1 MRVGRFVGLLGAALA
16 VSACVHS
23 SDNLS
28 TTYLDRYARANPTP
42 AAFTECHGFGCTE
55 VSAVSL
61 SPQQWRRVAAVFH
74 PRAANAR
81 AERRQI
87 ARAVALMQ
95 RLVGAQTG
103 TGVHQWTH
111 QNLMIKPNFGDTTQL
126 DCIDESVNTWTYMT
140 MMERDHFFRFH
151 RVAKLAYAGLPTDTN
166 PRNTAVVQDKAN
178 GEYFAIDPSLV
189 DFAVPPPVIPLKVW
203 LGSWPP
209 KISVNETGTHAK
221 G

>member
-1 MRVGRFVGLLGAALA
+1 VRVGLIVGLLGAALA

-23 SDNLS
+23 DDHLS
-28 TTYLDRYARANPTP
+28 TTYLDRYARPHPTP

-55 VSAVSL
+55 VSTVSL

-74 PRAANAR
+74 PRAATPQ

-126 DCIDESVNTWTYMT
+126 DCIDEAVNTWTYMT
-140 MMERDHFFRFH
+140 MMERDHLFRFH

-166 PRNTAVVQDKAN
+166 PRNTAVVQDKAS

-189 DFAVPPPVIPLKVW
+189 DFAVPPPIIPLKVW

-209 KISVNETGTHAK
+209 KISASETGTHAK